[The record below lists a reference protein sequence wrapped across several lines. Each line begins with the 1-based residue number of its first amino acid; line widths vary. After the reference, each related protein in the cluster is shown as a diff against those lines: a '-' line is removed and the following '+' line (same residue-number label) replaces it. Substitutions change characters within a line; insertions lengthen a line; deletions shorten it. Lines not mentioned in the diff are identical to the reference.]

1 MANNITS
8 PGKWTTWFEDAQKY
22 YKSWQINNMNPQ
34 CSNFFSTV
42 CHLVEVILFFQHLS
56 LRLKIL
62 LDPCRPTPFFGGFDY
77 FTYCYFGFDE
87 NWVPLIVP
95 LKNLYLSIKT
105 FLAPDFE
112 SPRLPSSSFRST
124 TRILSTAF
132 PSIDAILH
140 PMRKPTQKMDFSKI
154 FFYICCWIFS
164 EIKIQGLEIVKESL
178 RTSANGHIMLNAPVL
193 VRSLKLSS
201 IEPC

>member
-1 MANNITS
+1 
-8 PGKWTTWFEDAQKY
+8 
-22 YKSWQINNMNPQ
+22 MNPQ
-34 CSNFFSTV
+34 CSNFFLSV

-62 LDPCRPTPFFGGFDY
+62 LDPCRPTPFFGRFDY